1 MQPARMEAMD
11 DHPAWPRPELYRR
24 PLPAPD
30 QLAESQ
36 GLAIANPPIADHHLL
51 GSADAHPLEAEKP
64 RRSLR
69 GRITSALAAIGALIA
84 KFFTAIKAL
93 LIALPNLKLLATA
106 GTALVSVAAYA
117 LFFGWPLAALF
128 VALLFIHEMGHV
140 IQLRREGLHASVPM
154 FIPFMGAFIAA
165 RSLGENAQAEA
176 RVGLAGPILGS
187 IGAGAVALAGALLHS
202 PLLLAAAYL
211 GFLINLFN
219 LIPVTPLDGGRA
231 VAAMWPWMWFL
242 GFGLLVALLIEY
254 SNPVLLLIV
263 ILAGVDLY
271 RRWRERARGGLAVRA
286 YYAVSPRARTL
297 IGATYI
303 ALLVLLVL
311 GMGATH
317 VLSAEGHSFGSL

>member
-1 MQPARMEAMD
+1 MD
-11 DHPAWPRPELYRR
+11 DHRPNLYSPPLARPQELT
-24 PLPAPD
+24 
-30 QLAESQ
+30 ESN
-36 GLAIANPPIADHHLL
+36 GLAIGAHPIADRQPAL
-51 GSADAHPLEAEKP
+51 APIDAVAGDQAPP
-64 RRSLR
+64 RRGVRR
-69 GRITSALAAIGALIA
+69 GPASALAALAAVAA
-84 KFFTAIKAL
+84 KFFAAIKAL

-128 VALLFIHEMGHV
+128 VALLFIHEIGHV
-140 IQLRREGLHASVPM
+140 IQLRREGLHASAPM
-154 FIPFMGAFIAA
+154 FVPFLGAFIAA
-165 RSLGENAQAEA
+165 RSLGEDAAAEA

-187 IGAGAVALAGALLHS
+187 LGAGAVALAGSLLHS

-231 VAAMWPWMWFL
+231 VAAMWPWMWFA
-242 GFGLLVALLIEY
+242 GFGILIALLITD
-254 SNPVLLLIV
+254 SNPILLLIV
-263 ILAGVDLY
+263 IIAGFDLY
-271 RRWRERARGGLAVRA
+271 RRWRERTRGGEAVRA
-286 YYAVSPRARTL
+286 YYAVSPGGRTL

-317 VLSAEGHSFGSL
+317 VLFAEGHSFSSL